1 MEGMKIMGRSGGL
14 MRGGELD
21 KAGVKDRNSEH
32 EKEYE
37 NWRRLW

>member
-1 MEGMKIMGRSGGL
+1 

-37 NWRRLW
+37 SWRSLW